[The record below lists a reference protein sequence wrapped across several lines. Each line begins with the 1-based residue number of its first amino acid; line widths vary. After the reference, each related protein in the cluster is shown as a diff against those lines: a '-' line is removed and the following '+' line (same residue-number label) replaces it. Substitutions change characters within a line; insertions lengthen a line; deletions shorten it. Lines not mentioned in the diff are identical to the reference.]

1 MKCDMVINCFY
12 RLFFQICLENSNVNI
27 YVPGYGYK
35 LESNLLSSTKIES
48 NELTLRKELGNPLT
62 SFCVAENWY

>member
-48 NELTLRKELGNPLT
+48 NELTLRKEL
-62 SFCVAENWY
+62 